1 METPLSSPKSE
12 IFKKKTIYPI
22 SKEGNMNGSLAKL
35 YKSNPP
41 LEKPSQD
48 TRNTAGIG
56 PFLRK
61 KLEIE
66 SELYS
71 PSRERQGQ
79 TLIKTVSNSMLKTFS
94 NTMLK
99 TEYTSPM
106 RNEQQTVKYLSPGPK
121 TRRPFLTHEDLPYS
135 TDARVFRLACLKNN
149 ETLFENEQII
159 VNFKVQLQDKRE
171 LAELEV
177 EITYI
182 NKTEM
187 NMNEFSVTYKSA
199 PGNLYFFLHRFIYNR
214 IFNKCR

>member
-12 IFKKKTIYPI
+12 IFKKKTLNP
-22 SKEGNMNGSLAKL
+22 SKENLNGSLAKL

-41 LEKPSQD
+41 PEKPSQD
-48 TRNTAGIG
+48 TRSVAGIG

-71 PSRERQGQ
+71 PSRERPGQ
-79 TLIKTVSNSMLKTFS
+79 MMLKTVSNAMLKTFS

-99 TEYTSPM
+99 TEFASPK
-106 RNEQQTVKYLSPGPK
+106 RNDQPTVKYLSPSPK
-121 TRRPFLTHEDLPYS
+121 TRRPFLGYEDLPYL
-135 TDARVFRLACLKNN
+135 TDARAFRLACLKDK

-159 VNFKVQLQDKRE
+159 VEFQVQLRDQKE
-171 LAELEV
+171 LTELEV

-182 NKTEM
+182 NKTQT
-187 NMNEFSVTYKSA
+187 NMKEFSVTYKSA
-199 PGNLYFFLHRFIYNR
+199 PGE
-214 IFNKCR
+214 